1 MLETIGSIVLKYW
14 VEFIL
19 GLIVAGGG
27 FLIKRYLRLEKEERQ
42 REQREYFDKML
53 EKIQSDNQQILKS
66 LEKEHDKMNQNSED
80 KYNEINTKVDKALE
94 AGREESKAD
103 DAVLEKEISAMKKN
117 ITALTAGVLSMQ
129 GKEFINNCRK
139 LLAEDHIITLDEWE
153 ELDIDH
159 TAYNGLGGN
168 HKGDHLF
175 SLVKK
180 KVEAGFAE
188 DQRPITLSRLQVK
201 NFQSDIDTDPAFYS
215 YFGHIV
221 SEIKHEFSSRKY
233 RFSMQIRR

>member
-27 FLIKRYLRLEKEERQ
+27 FLIQRYLRLEKEERQ
-42 REQREYFDKML
+42 REQKEYFDKML
-53 EKIQSDNQQILKS
+53 EKIQSENQQVLKS

-117 ITALTAGVLSMQ
+117 IAALTAGVLSMQ

-188 DQRPITLSRLQVK
+188 DQRPK
-201 NFQSDIDTDPAFYS
+201 
-215 YFGHIV
+215 
-221 SEIKHEFSSRKY
+221 EE
-233 RFSMQIRR
+233 

>member
-1 MLETIGSIVLKYW
+1 MLETIGSIALKYW
-14 VEFIL
+14 VELIL
-19 GLIVAGGG
+19 GLIVTGGG

-42 REQREYFDKML
+42 REQKEYFDNVLK
-53 EKIQSDNQQILKS
+53 KIQSESQQVLKS

-80 KYNEINTKVDKALE
+80 KYDEINTKVDQALE
-94 AGREESKAD
+94 AGREESKSD
-103 DAVLEKEISAMKKN
+103 DAVLEKEISALKKN

-129 GKEFINNCRK
+129 GKEFRNNCRK
-139 LLAEDHIITLDEWE
+139 LLAEDHVITLDEWE
-153 ELDIDH
+153 ELDKDH

-188 DQRPITLSRLQVK
+188 DQRPK
-201 NFQSDIDTDPAFYS
+201 
-215 YFGHIV
+215 
-221 SEIKHEFSSRKY
+221 EE
-233 RFSMQIRR
+233 

>member
-42 REQREYFDKML
+42 REQKEYFDKML
-53 EKIQSDNQQILKS
+53 EKIQTENQNVLKS
-66 LEKEHDKMNQNSED
+66 LEKEHDTMNQNSEN

-94 AGREESKAD
+94 AGRQESKAD
-103 DAVLEKEISAMKKN
+103 DAVLEKEITAVEKN
-117 ITALTAGVLSMQ
+117 IAALTAGVLSMQ
-129 GKEFINNCRK
+129 GKEFRNNCRK

-153 ELDIDH
+153 ELDQDH
-159 TAYNGLGGN
+159 MAYNGLGGN

-175 SLVKK
+175 SLVKN

-188 DQRPITLSRLQVK
+188 DQRPK
-201 NFQSDIDTDPAFYS
+201 
-215 YFGHIV
+215 
-221 SEIKHEFSSRKY
+221 EE
-233 RFSMQIRR
+233 

>member
-14 VEFIL
+14 VELIL
-19 GLIVAGGG
+19 GLIVTGGG

-42 REQREYFDKML
+42 REQKEYFDNVLK
-53 EKIQSDNQQILKS
+53 KIQSENQQVLKS
-66 LEKEHDKMNQNSED
+66 LEEEHDKMNQNSED
-80 KYNEINTKVDKALE
+80 KYDKINTKVDKALE
-94 AGREESKAD
+94 AGREESKSD
-103 DAVLEKEISAMKKN
+103 DAVLEKEISALEKN

-129 GKEFINNCRK
+129 GKEFRNNCRK
-139 LLAEDHIITLDEWE
+139 LLAEDHVITLDEWE
-153 ELDIDH
+153 ELDKDH

-188 DQRPITLSRLQVK
+188 DQRPK
-201 NFQSDIDTDPAFYS
+201 
-215 YFGHIV
+215 
-221 SEIKHEFSSRKY
+221 EE
-233 RFSMQIRR
+233 

>member
-14 VEFIL
+14 VELIL
-19 GLIVAGGG
+19 GLIVTGGG
-27 FLIKRYLRLEKEERQ
+27 FVIKRYLRLEKEERQ
-42 REQREYFDKML
+42 KEQKEYFDNVLK
-53 EKIQSDNQQILKS
+53 KIQSENQQVLKS

-80 KYNEINTKVDKALE
+80 KYDEINTKVDKALE
-94 AGREESKAD
+94 AGREESKSD
-103 DAVLEKEISAMKKN
+103 DAVLEKEISALEKN

-129 GKEFINNCRK
+129 GKEFRNNCRK
-139 LLAEDHIITLDEWE
+139 LLAEDHVITLDEWE
-153 ELDIDH
+153 ELDKDH

-188 DQRPITLSRLQVK
+188 DQRPK
-201 NFQSDIDTDPAFYS
+201 
-215 YFGHIV
+215 
-221 SEIKHEFSSRKY
+221 EE
-233 RFSMQIRR
+233 

>member
-1 MLETIGSIVLKYW
+1 MLETIGSIALKYW
-14 VEFIL
+14 VELIL
-19 GLIVAGGG
+19 GLIVTGGG

-42 REQREYFDKML
+42 REQKEYFDNVLK
-53 EKIQSDNQQILKS
+53 KIQSENQQVLKS

-80 KYNEINTKVDKALE
+80 KYDEINTKVDKALE
-94 AGREESKAD
+94 AGREESKSD
-103 DAVLEKEISAMKKN
+103 DAALEKEISELEKN

-129 GKEFINNCRK
+129 GKEFRNNCRK
-139 LLAEDHIITLDEWE
+139 LLAEDHVITLDEWE
-153 ELDIDH
+153 ELDKDH

-188 DQRPITLSRLQVK
+188 DQRPK
-201 NFQSDIDTDPAFYS
+201 
-215 YFGHIV
+215 
-221 SEIKHEFSSRKY
+221 EE
-233 RFSMQIRR
+233 

>member
-1 MLETIGSIVLKYW
+1 MLETIGAIVLKYW
-14 VEFIL
+14 VELIL

-27 FLIKRYLRLEKEERQ
+27 FVIKRYFRLEKEERQ

-53 EKIQSDNQQILKS
+53 DKFQSENQQVLKS
-66 LEKEHDKMNQNSED
+66 LEKEHDKMNQRSD
-80 KYNEINTKVDKALE
+80 DRYDEINTKVNEALE

-103 DAVLEKEISAMKKN
+103 DAVLEEEISTVEKN
-117 ITALTAGVLSMQ
+117 LEALTAGILSMQ
-129 GKEFINNCRK
+129 GKEFRANCRK

-153 ELDIDH
+153 ELDKDH
-159 TAYNGLGGN
+159 MAYNGLGGN

-188 DQRPITLSRLQVK
+188 DQRPK
-201 NFQSDIDTDPAFYS
+201 D
-215 YFGHIV
+215 
-221 SEIKHEFSSRKY
+221 E
-233 RFSMQIRR
+233 

>member
-103 DAVLEKEISAMKKN
+103 DAVLEKEISAMKRN

-139 LLAEDHIITLDEWE
+139 LLAEDHVITLDEWE
-153 ELDIDH
+153 ELDADH

-188 DQRPITLSRLQVK
+188 DQRPK
-201 NFQSDIDTDPAFYS
+201 
-215 YFGHIV
+215 
-221 SEIKHEFSSRKY
+221 EE
-233 RFSMQIRR
+233 

>member
-42 REQREYFDKML
+42 REQKEYFDKML
-53 EKIQSDNQQILKS
+53 EKIQSENQHVLKS
-66 LEKEHDKMNQNSED
+66 LEKEHDKMNQKSED

-139 LLAEDHIITLDEWE
+139 LLAEDHVITLDEWE
-153 ELDIDH
+153 ELDADH

-188 DQRPITLSRLQVK
+188 DQRPK
-201 NFQSDIDTDPAFYS
+201 
-215 YFGHIV
+215 
-221 SEIKHEFSSRKY
+221 EE
-233 RFSMQIRR
+233 

>member
-53 EKIQSDNQQILKS
+53 EKIQSENQQILKS

-94 AGREESKAD
+94 AGREESKAN
-103 DAVLEKEISAMKKN
+103 DAVLEKEISALKKN

-129 GKEFINNCRK
+129 GKEFRNNCRK

-188 DQRPITLSRLQVK
+188 DQRPK
-201 NFQSDIDTDPAFYS
+201 
-215 YFGHIV
+215 
-221 SEIKHEFSSRKY
+221 EE
-233 RFSMQIRR
+233 

>member
-53 EKIQSDNQQILKS
+53 EKIQSENQQILKS

-139 LLAEDHIITLDEWE
+139 LLAEDHVITLDEWE
-153 ELDIDH
+153 ELDADH

-188 DQRPITLSRLQVK
+188 DQRPK
-201 NFQSDIDTDPAFYS
+201 
-215 YFGHIV
+215 
-221 SEIKHEFSSRKY
+221 EE
-233 RFSMQIRR
+233 

>member
-1 MLETIGSIVLKYW
+1 MLATIGSIVLKYW
-14 VEFIL
+14 VELIL

-27 FLIKRYLRLEKEERQ
+27 FVIKRYLRLEKEERQ

-53 EKIQSDNQQILKS
+53 DKIQKENQQVLKH
-66 LEKEHDKMNQNSED
+66 LEKEHDTMNQNSED
-80 KYNEINTKVDKALE
+80 RYDEINTKVDKALE

-103 DAVLEKEISAMKKN
+103 DAVLEKEITAVEKN
-117 ITALTAGVLSMQ
+117 IAALTAGVLSMQ
-129 GKEFINNCRK
+129 GKEFRNNCRK

-153 ELDIDH
+153 ELDKDH
-159 TAYNGLGGN
+159 MAYNGLGGN

-188 DQRPITLSRLQVK
+188 DQRPK
-201 NFQSDIDTDPAFYS
+201 
-215 YFGHIV
+215 
-221 SEIKHEFSSRKY
+221 EE
-233 RFSMQIRR
+233 

>member
-27 FLIKRYLRLEKEERQ
+27 FLIKRYLRLEKEEHQ
-42 REQREYFDKML
+42 REQKEYFDNML
-53 EKIQSDNQQILKS
+53 EKIQSENQQILKS

-103 DAVLEKEISAMKKN
+103 DAVLEKEISVMKKN
-117 ITALTAGVLSMQ
+117 ITALTAGILSMQ

-159 TAYNGLGGN
+159 TTYNGLGGN
-168 HKGDHLF
+168 HKGNHLF

-188 DQRPITLSRLQVK
+188 DQRPK
-201 NFQSDIDTDPAFYS
+201 
-215 YFGHIV
+215 
-221 SEIKHEFSSRKY
+221 EE
-233 RFSMQIRR
+233 

>member
-42 REQREYFDKML
+42 REQKEYFDKML
-53 EKIQSDNQQILKS
+53 EKIQSENQQMLKS
-66 LEKEHDKMNQNSED
+66 LKKEHDKMNQNSED

-188 DQRPITLSRLQVK
+188 DQRPK
-201 NFQSDIDTDPAFYS
+201 
-215 YFGHIV
+215 
-221 SEIKHEFSSRKY
+221 EE
-233 RFSMQIRR
+233 

>member
-42 REQREYFDKML
+42 REQKEYFDKML
-53 EKIQSDNQQILKS
+53 EKIQSENQ
-66 LEKEHDKMNQNSED
+66 HDKMNQNSED

-117 ITALTAGVLSMQ
+117 IAALTAGVLSMQ

-188 DQRPITLSRLQVK
+188 DQRPK
-201 NFQSDIDTDPAFYS
+201 
-215 YFGHIV
+215 
-221 SEIKHEFSSRKY
+221 EE
-233 RFSMQIRR
+233 

>member
-42 REQREYFDKML
+42 REQKEYFDKML
-53 EKIQSDNQQILKS
+53 EKIQSENQQVLKS

-117 ITALTAGVLSMQ
+117 IAALTAGVL
-129 GKEFINNCRK
+129 
-139 LLAEDHIITLDEWE
+139 
-153 ELDIDH
+153 
-159 TAYNGLGGN
+159 
-168 HKGDHLF
+168 
-175 SLVKK
+175 
-180 KVEAGFAE
+180 
-188 DQRPITLSRLQVK
+188 
-201 NFQSDIDTDPAFYS
+201 
-215 YFGHIV
+215 
-221 SEIKHEFSSRKY
+221 
-233 RFSMQIRR
+233 

>member
-42 REQREYFDKML
+42 REQKEYFDKML
-53 EKIQSDNQQILKS
+53 EKIQSENQHVLKS
-66 LEKEHDKMNQNSED
+66 LEKEHDKMNQKSED

-103 DAVLEKEISAMKKN
+103 DAVLEKEISVMKKN
-117 ITALTAGVLSMQ
+117 ITALTAGILSMQ

-188 DQRPITLSRLQVK
+188 DQRSK
-201 NFQSDIDTDPAFYS
+201 
-215 YFGHIV
+215 
-221 SEIKHEFSSRKY
+221 EE
-233 RFSMQIRR
+233 

>member
-42 REQREYFDKML
+42 REQKEYFDKML
-53 EKIQSDNQQILKS
+53 EKIQSENQHVLKS

-139 LLAEDHIITLDEWE
+139 LLAEDHVITLDEWE
-153 ELDIDH
+153 ELDADH

-188 DQRPITLSRLQVK
+188 DQRPK
-201 NFQSDIDTDPAFYS
+201 
-215 YFGHIV
+215 
-221 SEIKHEFSSRKY
+221 EE
-233 RFSMQIRR
+233 

>member
-53 EKIQSDNQQILKS
+53 EKIQSENQQVLKS

-103 DAVLEKEISAMKKN
+103 DAVLEKEISALKKN

-129 GKEFINNCRK
+129 GKEFRNNCRK
-139 LLAEDHIITLDEWE
+139 LLAEDHVITLDEWE
-153 ELDIDH
+153 ELDADH

-188 DQRPITLSRLQVK
+188 DQHPK
-201 NFQSDIDTDPAFYS
+201 
-215 YFGHIV
+215 
-221 SEIKHEFSSRKY
+221 EE
-233 RFSMQIRR
+233 

>member
-1 MLETIGSIVLKYW
+1 MLATIGSIVLKYW
-14 VEFIL
+14 VELIL

-27 FLIKRYLRLEKEERQ
+27 FVIKRYLRLEKEERQ

-53 EKIQSDNQQILKS
+53 DKIQKENQQVLDH
-66 LEKEHDKMNQNSED
+66 LEKEHDTMNQNSED
-80 KYNEINTKVDKALE
+80 RYDEINTKVDKALE

-103 DAVLEKEISAMKKN
+103 DAVLEKEIVAVEKN
-117 ITALTAGVLSMQ
+117 IAALTAGVLSMQ
-129 GKEFINNCRK
+129 GKEFRNNCRK

-153 ELDIDH
+153 ELDKDH
-159 TAYNGLGGN
+159 MAYNGLGGN

-188 DQRPITLSRLQVK
+188 DQRPK
-201 NFQSDIDTDPAFYS
+201 D
-215 YFGHIV
+215 
-221 SEIKHEFSSRKY
+221 E
-233 RFSMQIRR
+233 

>member
-42 REQREYFDKML
+42 REQKEYFDKML
-53 EKIQSDNQQILKS
+53 EKIQSENQHVLKS

-103 DAVLEKEISAMKKN
+103 DAILEKEISAMKKN
-117 ITALTAGVLSMQ
+117 ITALTAGILSMQ

-188 DQRPITLSRLQVK
+188 DQRQK
-201 NFQSDIDTDPAFYS
+201 
-215 YFGHIV
+215 
-221 SEIKHEFSSRKY
+221 EE
-233 RFSMQIRR
+233 

>member
-139 LLAEDHIITLDEWE
+139 LLAENHIITLDEWE

-188 DQRPITLSRLQVK
+188 DQRPK
-201 NFQSDIDTDPAFYS
+201 
-215 YFGHIV
+215 
-221 SEIKHEFSSRKY
+221 EE
-233 RFSMQIRR
+233 